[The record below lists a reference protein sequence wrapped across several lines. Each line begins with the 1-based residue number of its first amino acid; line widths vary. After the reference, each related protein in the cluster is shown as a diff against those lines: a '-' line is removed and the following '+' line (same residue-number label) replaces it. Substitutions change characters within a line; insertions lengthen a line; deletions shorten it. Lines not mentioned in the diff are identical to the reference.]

1 MTGSSKVAFE
11 NQRRYRMELA
21 INHAL
26 REVLH
31 MLWGQVNVKIIKGE
45 VELRGYVQSAKKK
58 EELLL
63 AVRAIADVTH
73 VKDEVIVMPNLSCG

>member
-1 MTGSSKVAFE
+1 MTGSSKVVFE

-31 MLWGQVNVKIIKGE
+31 MLWGQVN
-45 VELRGYVQSAKKK
+45 A
-58 EELLL
+58 
-63 AVRAIADVTH
+63 TH